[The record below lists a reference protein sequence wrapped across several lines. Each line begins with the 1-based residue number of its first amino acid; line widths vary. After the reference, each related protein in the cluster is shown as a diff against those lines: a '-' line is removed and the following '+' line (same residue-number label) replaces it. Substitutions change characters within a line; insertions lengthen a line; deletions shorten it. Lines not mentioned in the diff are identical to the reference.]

1 MDSFAFMI
9 VFCNCESVLVV
20 QEFPS
25 YRAKAILF
33 FFVISGVGFITPGL
47 FSLRPG

>member
-9 VFCNCESVLVV
+9 VFCNCESVLAA

-47 FSLRPG
+47 FSLQPG